1 MRTFLIAW
9 MVAWPTITVLIGVL
23 EDVIGDWPLPLRTL
37 LLTGLMVLSMQTL
50 FLPVAYQLLAAL
62 RSAKPQEKLERF

>member
-50 FLPVAYQLLAAL
+50 LMPVAYQLLAAL